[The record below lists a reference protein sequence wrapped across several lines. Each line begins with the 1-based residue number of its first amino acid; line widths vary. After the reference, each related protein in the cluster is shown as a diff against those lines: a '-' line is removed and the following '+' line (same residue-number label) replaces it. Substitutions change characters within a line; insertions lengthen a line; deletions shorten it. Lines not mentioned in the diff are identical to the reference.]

1 VVTLTGEH
9 PVAPMAGLPPER
21 GGLARK
27 FDAVSL
33 LTVYLVLLMLIPYS
47 VVFSPLGG
55 AGGLST
61 MYAAILL
68 FLFLALW
75 LHQGFHIDR
84 GTQPIRVAGIA
95 FTCSIIAAYVSVN
108 RHLIPS
114 LERNGADR
122 GLIFAAGWLAV
133 LLLAADGIDRPDR
146 LNTMLGRIVT
156 GVTAM
161 AAVGIA
167 EFATGLDVTQ
177 YIVIPGFSTQTI
189 ATATAVSTRLGFNRP
204 AATAAHPLEL
214 ATVLA
219 IGLPIALHRARFAPP
234 GLRFRRW
241 VQVGV
246 IGACLPLTISRA
258 AILGLAVVF
267 LVMLPTWPK
276 RHRRYVYAGLVA
288 AFLGIFVVV
297 PRLLSTF
304 FSLFAG
310 SGATSSTASRTNAY
324 GSAATYIAQHP
335 WLGRGFGTFLPQ
347 TYFFTDNQYLSTL
360 IETGIIGLLALMA
373 LFVTGWFVG
382 RSAYHSAVHPEARD
396 LAQSLVASVAAASLA
411 FATFD
416 ALSFS
421 IAAGLSFL
429 ILGCVGAAWRMIRNG
444 QLEGALGDPG
454 DPGGGAP
461 AAAVA
466 GGQPGPSEVQE
477 ALNNG
482 PVS

>member
-1 VVTLTGEH
+1 VVTLTGEQPAA
-9 PVAPMAGLPPER
+9 PVAGLPPEP
-21 GGLARK
+21 GGPSRK
-27 FDAVSL
+27 FDAVTL
-33 LTVYLVLLMLIPYS
+33 LTVYLVLLMAIPYS
-47 VVFSPLGG
+47 VVFAPLGG

-133 LLLAADGIDRPDR
+133 LLLAADAIDRPDR
-146 LNTMLGRIVT
+146 LNTMLGRIVA

-167 EFATGLDVTQ
+167 EFATGLDVAK
-177 YIVIPGFSTQTI
+177 YIVIPGFSIQT
-189 ATATAVSTRLGFNRP
+189 APTSVDTRLGFNRP

-234 GLRFRRW
+234 GLRLRRW
-241 VQVGV
+241 IQVGV

-258 AILGLAVVF
+258 AILGLVVVF
-267 LVMLPTWPK
+267 LVLLPTWPK
-276 RHRRYVYAGLVA
+276 AHRRYVYAGLA
-288 AFLGIFVVV
+288 AAVLGIFVVV
-297 PRLLSTF
+297 PRLISTF

-310 SGATSSTASRTNAY
+310 SGATASTESRTNAY
-324 GSAATYIAQHP
+324 GSAAAYIAHNP

-360 IETGIIGLLALMA
+360 IETGIIGLLALIA
-373 LFVTGWFVG
+373 LFVTGCFVG
-382 RSAYHSAVHPEARD
+382 RSAYHAAVHPAARD
-396 LAQSLVASVAAASLA
+396 LAQSLVASVAAAFVA

-444 QLEGALGDPG
+444 QLEAALG

-461 AAAVA
+461 ATAMA
-466 GGQPGPSEVQE
+466 GGQPGPTE
-477 ALNNG
+477 A
-482 PVS
+482 

>member
-1 VVTLTGEH
+1 MVTLRGEQ
-9 PVAPMAGLPPER
+9 PAAPAADLPPEP
-21 GGLARK
+21 GDTSRK

-33 LTVYLVLLMLIPYS
+33 LTIYIVLLMLIPYS
-47 VVFSPLGG
+47 VVFPPLGG

-61 MYAAILL
+61 MYAAILM

-84 GTQPIRVAGIA
+84 GSQPIRVVGIA

-108 RHLIPS
+108 RHLMPA

-146 LNTMLGRIVT
+146 LNTMLGRVVT

-161 AAVGIA
+161 AAVGIV
-167 EFATGLDVTQ
+167 EFATGLDFAQ
-177 YIVIPGFSTQTI
+177 YIVIPGFSTQAIPTD
-189 ATATAVSTRLGFNRP
+189 TAVSTRLGFNRP

-214 ATVLA
+214 ATILA

-234 GLRFRRW
+234 GLRLRRW
-241 VQVGV
+241 IQVGV

-258 AILGLAVVF
+258 AILGLVVVF
-267 LVMLPTWPK
+267 LVILPTWPK
-276 RHRRYVYAGLVA
+276 EHRRYAYAGLVA
-288 AFLGIFVVV
+288 GVMGLFVLVPGMLGTFLGLFGGSSA
-297 PRLLSTF
+297 ST
-304 FSLFAG
+304 
-310 SGATSSTASRTNAY
+310 STASRTSAY
-324 GSAATYIAQHP
+324 GSASAYIAQHP
-335 WLGRGFGTFLPQ
+335 WFGRGFGTFLPQ
-347 TYFFTDNQYLSTL
+347 TYFFTDNQYLLSL

-382 RSAYHSAVHPEARD
+382 RSAYRAAVHPEARD
-396 LAQSLVASVAAASLA
+396 LAQSLVASVAAAGLA

-429 ILGCVGAAWRMIRNG
+429 ILGCVGATWRMIRNG
-444 QLEGALGDPG
+444 QLEAALGDPG
-454 DPGGGAP
+454 GGVPVATVTGA
-461 AAAVA
+461 
-466 GGQPGPSEVQE
+466 QPGSSE
-477 ALNNG
+477 A
-482 PVS
+482 